1 MCSSEE
7 VGKAFRTI
15 FERLKESEFGTG
27 NNELPHTC
35 NNCKYCHGVEGYDQQ
50 CGMTYCVHSWCDKD
64 RSLMDSWK
72 DRNNL
77 NSHYSVPCEHFEYGK
92 GQYDKMSEKEIR
104 RCGI

>member
-1 MCSSEE
+1 MYSGEE
-7 VGKAFRTI
+7 VGKALRTI
-15 FERLKESEFGTG
+15 LNRLKETNFETD

-50 CGMTYCVHSWCDKD
+50 WGMTYCVHSWCDKD
-64 RSLMDSWK
+64 RNLMDSWK

-77 NSHYSVPCEHFEYGK
+77 NSHYLVPCEHFEYGNGK
-92 GQYDKMSEKEIR
+92 YDKMSEKERR